1 MTSNDVDVVA
11 ARCPYCQGMELTRLD
26 ESNAMPI
33 DVFRCHGCG
42 TRSTSAAC
50 AKTAASR
57 RTSRCPQGSKIASRH
72 CRRPRVTPAT
82 DGL

>member
-33 DVFRCHGCG
+33 DVFRCHGAAVHS
-42 TRSTSAAC
+42 STSAAC

-57 RTSRCPQGSKIASRH
+57 RTSRCPQGSRSRRDIAGVH
-72 CRRPRVTPAT
+72 A
-82 DGL
+82 

>member
-11 ARCPYCQGMELTRLD
+11 ARCPSCQGMELTRLD

-42 TRSTSAAC
+42 TQFNIGRLREDGGEPEDLSLSAG
-50 AKTAASR
+50 
-57 RTSRCPQGSKIASRH
+57 Q
-72 CRRPRVTPAT
+72 
-82 DGL
+82 